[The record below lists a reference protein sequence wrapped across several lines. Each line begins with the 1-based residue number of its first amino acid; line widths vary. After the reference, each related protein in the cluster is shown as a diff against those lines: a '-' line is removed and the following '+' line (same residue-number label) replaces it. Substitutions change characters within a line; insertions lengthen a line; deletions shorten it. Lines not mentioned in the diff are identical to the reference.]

1 MPLNVLLVLILSVVV
16 KLVMKTEFN
25 LHQNAHVHQDKKLSM
40 KSVKIVIID
49 VLNVLELLEIVLL
62 VLLTEL
68 MPQPVTVHP
77 VIIQLMLKLTAHLVV
92 INVPNVLMKTSVL
105 LVLKEELTHQNVS
118 FHHQLLLLPEFPMFQ
133 SVLLKLLTVLLIVN
147 LVITLLITV

>member
-1 MPLNVLLVLILSVVV
+1 MLLAQVLSVIVMVV
-16 KLVMKTEFN
+16 MNQESKI
-25 LHQNAHVHQDKKLSM
+25 HQHAHVHQDKKLSM

-77 VIIQLMLKLTAHLVV
+77 VIILLIIKLIVHLVV
-92 INVPNVLMKTSVL
+92 NNVPNVLMKTPVL
-105 LVLKEELTHQNVS
+105 LVLKEELIHQNVS

-133 SVLLKLLTVLLIVN
+133 SVLLKSLTVLPIVN